1 MNKEVLNM
9 AKIPSVYFICG
20 NGLGSSLACQM
31 EADDA
36 FKEAGIEVISDH
48 DSISDAPSL
57 NADVIVSASNFK
69 SQFDNTQID
78 PKTKIIYL
86 DNIVDKEEIKAKVI
100 PVVKK
105 IAES

>member
-1 MNKEVLNM
+1 M
-9 AKIPSVYFICG
+9 AKVPKVFFICG

-31 EADDA
+31 EADDVFSA
-36 FKEAGIEVISDH
+36 AGIEVDTDH

-57 NADVIVSASNFK
+57 DADVIVSASNFK
-69 SQFDNTQID
+69 SQFANTQID
-78 PKTKIIYL
+78 PKTQIVYL
-86 DNIVDKEEIKAKVI
+86 NNIVDKNEIKEKVL

>member
-1 MNKEVLNM
+1 M
-9 AKIPSVYFICG
+9 AKVPSVFFICG

-36 FKEAGIEVISDH
+36 FKEAGIDVNSNH
-48 DSISDAPSL
+48 DSISAAPSL

-78 PKTKIIYL
+78 PHTQIVYL
-86 DNIVDKEEIKAKVI
+86 DNIVDKEEIKKKVLPI
-100 PVVKK
+100 VKQ
-105 IAES
+105 IARK

>member
-1 MNKEVLNM
+1 MTKVPNVF
-9 AKIPSVYFICG
+9 FICG

-31 EADDA
+31 EADDV
-36 FKEAGIEVISDH
+36 FQEAGIAVNSGH

-57 NADVIVSASNFK
+57 NADVIVSASNFR
-69 SQFDNTQID
+69 SQFANTQID
-78 PKTKIIYL
+78 PETKLVYL
-86 DNIVDKEEIKAKVI
+86 DNIVDKNEIKEKVL

>member
-1 MNKEVLNM
+1 M
-9 AKIPSVYFICG
+9 AKVPKVFFICG

-31 EADDA
+31 EADDV
-36 FKEAGIEVISDH
+36 FEEAGVEVNSGH

-57 NADVIVSASNFK
+57 DADVIVSASNFK

-86 DNIVDKEEIKAKVI
+86 ENIVDKDEIKKKVLPI
-100 PVVKK
+100 VKQ